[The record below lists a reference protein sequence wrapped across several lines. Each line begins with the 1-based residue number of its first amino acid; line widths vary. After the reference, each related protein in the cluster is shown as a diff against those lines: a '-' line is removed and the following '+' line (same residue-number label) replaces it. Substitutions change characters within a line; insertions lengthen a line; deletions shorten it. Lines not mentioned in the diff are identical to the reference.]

1 MARFISVEI
10 DSAQLRVAE
19 MDQAGKR
26 ERIVQCFNI
35 PLAPGIVED
44 GEVRDTKNLA
54 DLLSESLERYNVKTR
69 RVYYVAGSSRIASRR
84 IQIPVVKKNRIQD
97 ILEENGTEYYERYTM
112 CTVCLYRNCFTGISG
127 QPV

>member
-35 PLAPGIVED
+35 PLAPGIV
-44 GEVRDTKNLA
+44 
-54 DLLSESLERYNVKTR
+54 
-69 RVYYVAGSSRIASRR
+69 
-84 IQIPVVKKNRIQD
+84 
-97 ILEENGTEYYERYTM
+97 
-112 CTVCLYRNCFTGISG
+112 
-127 QPV
+127 